1 MGALPII
8 PTWLDQLDYGAQM
21 PVSEQ
26 LRETGMVLGELA
38 VNPEGVLSMNADKAG
53 Q

>member
-1 MGALPII
+1 MAVLPII
-8 PTWLDQLDYGAQM
+8 PMWLDHGARTL
-21 PVSEQ
+21 VGEQ

-38 VNPEGVLSMNADKAG
+38 VNPEGALSMNADKPG